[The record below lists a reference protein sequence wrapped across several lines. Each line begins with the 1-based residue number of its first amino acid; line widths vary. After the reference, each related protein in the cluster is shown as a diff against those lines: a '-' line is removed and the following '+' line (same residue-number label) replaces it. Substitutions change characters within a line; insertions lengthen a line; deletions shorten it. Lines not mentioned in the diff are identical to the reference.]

1 MPVTEPVT
9 TVETALGYQLASVPF
24 VPWAGL
30 HHGADI
36 ASYAGLVTRW
46 TGLHRRVHYD
56 GVTPPCLEM
65 GPGVLRLLW
74 PVTAGTR
81 ALSIWCKHSGHTP
94 RPRVRVL
101 PNPDIGITT
110 EVTVEAEAVPDWHQL
125 QVSVAPVADGVL
137 EVWLE
142 VRAWEGAAWAR
153 WDKVEVS

>member
-1 MPVTEPVT
+1 MPITDPIT
-9 TVETALGYQLASVPF
+9 TVDAALGYPLASVPF
-24 VPWAGL
+24 APWSSIHHAADPAALLGL
-30 HHGADI
+30 I
-36 ASYAGLVTRW
+36 TMW
-46 TGLHRRVHYD
+46 TGLHRRVDDD

-74 PVTAGTR
+74 PVAAGTR
-81 ALSIWCKHSGHTP
+81 TFSIWCKHSGHTP

-110 EVTVEAEAVPDWHQL
+110 EASVQAAAVSDWHHLQL
-125 QVSVAPVADGVL
+125 SVAPVADGVL

-142 VRAWEGAAWAR
+142 VRALDGAAWAR

>member
-1 MPVTEPVT
+1 MPITDPITSVDA
-9 TVETALGYQLASVPF
+9 ALGYPMASVPF
-24 VPWAGL
+24 APWSGVHHSADRVDWGGL
-30 HHGADI
+30 I
-36 ASYAGLVTRW
+36 TRW
-46 TGLHRRVHYD
+46 TGLHRRVDDD

-81 ALSIWCKHSGHTP
+81 TLSIWCKHSGHTP

-101 PNPDIGITT
+101 PNPGIGITN
-110 EVTVEAEAVPDWHQL
+110 EVTVDAEAVSDWHQL
-125 QVSVAPVADGVL
+125 QLSLAPVADGVL

-142 VRAWEGAAWAR
+142 VRAWDGAAWAR